1 MIENPPFPSSL
12 ASSQWHHVI
21 VTGVVLVWVF
31 LCALSNSRECSFP
44 SRLVSPLWDCVIIT
58 IKVFLVYDKHMIDNA
73 AFPSNLVSC
82 YGVMAPSPL
91 ECFCSLLPNGAECS
105 APLQPVLTAM
115 ASYHCHCHHSVSY
128 VHFQAVGN
136 AVFLSSLVS
145 PPLCHVI
152 IITILCFWCAFP
164 HDRQYSVSLQS
175 CVSL

>member
-1 MIENPPFPSSL
+1 MHFQTVEN
-12 ASSQWHHVI
+12 AV
-21 VTGVVLVWVF
+21 
-31 LCALSNSRECSFP
+31 FP

-58 IKVFLVYDKHMIDNA
+58 IKVFLVYDEHMIDNA
-73 AFPSNLVSC
+73 AFPSNLVSR

-145 PPLCHVI
+145 PPQCHVI